1 LTERK
6 SLVDDLNPE
15 IREFLLEMG
24 AEDIYKC
31 YQCGKCASVCPWF
44 QVGTYD
50 FPVYRFPL
58 EAALGMMASSEDKD
72 ELMAEVDKIYRC
84 VGCEACVNQCP
95 HGVRIPL
102 ILRAARRILVEY
114 GSYPEALKDV
124 VGRIRDTGNP
134 TGAPAE
140 KRLDWAADLGVPT
153 YEAGMDY
160 LYFSCCVSSYDPR
173 VKEVSKAV
181 VKALKAA
188 GVSFGLFPGADRC
201 CSEAIRRV
209 GAEEVFLE
217 NAAANIAA
225 FKEAGATRVLVNSPH
240 CYVTFKN
247 DYPEQGA
254 GFEAVHI
261 TQVLAGLIAEGRLK
275 PSGEFKKK
283 VVYHDPC
290 TLGRQSGVYEEPRQV
305 LRSIPG
311 LEFLEVPDFNRQFS
325 VCCGAGGGALWN
337 EWDKDERIV
346 AVRLEQLM
354 ATGADV
360 IAVACPY
367 CQQMIQETAKSMGTD
382 VEVMDVTEILA
393 ATLE

>member
-1 LTERK
+1 MTEKR
-6 SLVDDLNPE
+6 SLVDELNPE

-31 YQCGKCASVCPWF
+31 YQCGKCTSVCPWF

-72 ELMAEVDKIYRC
+72 ELMAEVDKLYRC

-95 HGVRIPL
+95 HGVRIPI
-102 ILRAARRILVEY
+102 ILRAARRILVDY

-124 VGRIRDTGNP
+124 VGRIRNTGNP
-134 TGAPAE
+134 TGDPAE
-140 KRLDWAADLGVPT
+140 KRLDWAADMDVPA
-153 YEAGMDY
+153 YEPGMDY
-160 LYFSCCVSSYDPR
+160 LYFSCCISSYDPR
-173 VKEVSKAV
+173 IKEVSKAV
-181 VKALKAA
+181 AKTLKAA
-188 GVSFGLFPGADRC
+188 GVSFGLLASANRC

-217 NAAANIAA
+217 NAAANIEA
-225 FKEAGATRVLVNSPH
+225 FSEAGVTRVLVNSPH
-240 CYVTFKN
+240 CFVTFKN
-247 DYPEQGA
+247 EYPEQG
-254 GFEAVHI
+254 GKFEVVHI
-261 TQVLAGLIAEGRLK
+261 TQVLANLIAEGKLK
-275 PSGEFKKK
+275 PTGEFKKK

-290 TLGRQSGVYEEPRQV
+290 TLGRQSGVYEEPREV

-311 LEFLEVPDFNRQFS
+311 LELLEVPDFNRQFS

-346 AVRLEQLM
+346 AVRLEQLT

-367 CQQMIQETAKSMGTD
+367 CQQMIQETAKSMGIEI
-382 VEVMDVTEILA
+382 EVMDVTEILA
-393 ATLE
+393 AALE